1 MIRYAT
7 RADIPVIAHML
18 RLLHEESP
26 VYREV
31 PINEAHTL
39 ARLTQLIDECPTGNG
54 VVLVEPGKG
63 FILGTIGTTFWD
75 DRPVLCEQLLY
86 VLPVWRDIGTLARD
100 LIREFESVGKYN
112 NCHRVIVGASTGIA
126 NEVVAKLYERMGY
139 RRKGISMW
147 KDIECATSQKASA

>member
-1 MIRYAT
+1 
-7 RADIPVIAHML
+7 ML

-39 ARLTQLIDECPTGNG
+39 ARLEHLIHEESG

-63 FILGTIGTTFWD
+63 FILGTMGTTFWD
-75 DRPVLCEQLLY
+75 DRMVLCEQLLY
-86 VLPVWRDIGTLARD
+86 VLPVWRDIGTLAKD
-100 LIREFESVGKYN
+100 LIHAFEEVGAYN
-112 NCHRVIVGASTGIA
+112 QCHRVIVGASTGIG
-126 NEVVAKLYERMGY
+126 NEIVARLYERLGY
-139 RRKGISMW
+139 RRKGVSLW